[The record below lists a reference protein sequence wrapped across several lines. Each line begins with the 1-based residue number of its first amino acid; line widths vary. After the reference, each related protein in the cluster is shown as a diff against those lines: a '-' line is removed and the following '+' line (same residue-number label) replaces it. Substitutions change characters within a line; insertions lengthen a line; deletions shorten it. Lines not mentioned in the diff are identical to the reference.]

1 MRTIKRRV
9 GSLVLKIE
17 KNGLQILVQREILH
31 KYSHLQVLFDKK
43 SLFGSYPT
51 NMPKNSFFLYI
62 LGVFRPI
69 FWRGSGIILTV
80 GQGQDFFQAPSGEEH
95 KFFDVDD

>member
-51 NMPKNSFFLYI
+51 
-62 LGVFRPI
+62 
-69 FWRGSGIILTV
+69 TV
-80 GQGQDFFQAPSGEEH
+80 LC
-95 KFFDVDD
+95 

>member
-43 SLFGSYPT
+43 SLFGSYPI
-51 NMPKNSFFLYI
+51 KS
-62 LGVFRPI
+62 LGKPI
-69 FWRGSGIILTV
+69 ERAV
-80 GQGQDFFQAPSGEEH
+80 C
-95 KFFDVDD
+95 

>member
-31 KYSHLQVLFDKK
+31 KYSHLWVLFDKK
-43 SLFGSYPT
+43 AYLVHT
-51 NMPKNSFFLYI
+51 
-62 LGVFRPI
+62 
-69 FWRGSGIILTV
+69 LT
-80 GQGQDFFQAPSGEEH
+80 
-95 KFFDVDD
+95 